1 MLKILKIV
9 VFAVGTYYILK
20 FVIRLYNAR
29 KKMNADSQPVKKNTA
44 DSAIKKSMVNPN
56 AGEYTDYEEVK
67 D

>member
-1 MLKILKIV
+1 MKILKII
-9 VFAVGTYYILK
+9 VFAVGTYYILR

-29 KKMNADSQPVKKNTA
+29 QKMHSNTESEREKTSEA
-44 DSAIKKSMVNPN
+44 KIKKPVINPN